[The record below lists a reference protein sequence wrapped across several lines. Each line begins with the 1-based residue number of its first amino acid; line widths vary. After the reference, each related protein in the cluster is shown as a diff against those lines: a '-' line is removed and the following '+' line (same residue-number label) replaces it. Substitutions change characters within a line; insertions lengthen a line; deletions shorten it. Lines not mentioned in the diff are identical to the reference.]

1 MPTFFAQFEEESKQK
16 MLYKPH
22 SGDLVVMHD
31 GRSLDLYKT
40 GSVVEMNSN
49 VCGAAVGTMECEP
62 ENSVQFTAKIIFCRF
77 NV

>member
-40 GSVVEMNSN
+40 GSVVEMNSY
-49 VCGAAVGTMECEP
+49 VGRAAVGTTKGKP
-62 ENSVQFTAKIIFCRF
+62 EDSVQFTAEIVFCRF